1 MSRRHSS
8 VTTLA
13 RKPRNP
19 ARAMS
24 KVQSLRAQLANLLAE
39 SDLSEA
45 VGVLR
50 GTLKATKH
58 QAYGKHSTIE
68 VPDNTTRLAAAKL
81 ILEYAVGKPATVVE
95 LPDSSEGEGAVRAT
109 EPSEIIQRLKQSG
122 LDLAAIV
129 ESYDVDEVL
138 DEDEAE
144 QRAEDERIAKVI
156 DGR

>member
-8 VTTLA
+8 ATTLA

-24 KVQSLRAQLANLLAE
+24 KVQGLRAQLADLLAAE
-39 SDLSEA
+39 DLSQA
-45 VGVLR
+45 VDVLR

-68 VPDNTTRLAAAKL
+68 VPDHTSRLAAAKL
-81 ILEYAVGKPATVVE
+81 VLEYAVGKPATVVE
-95 LPDSSEGEGAVRAT
+95 LPDSVEGEGAVRAT
-109 EPSEIIQRLKQSG
+109 NPSEIIQRLKKSG
-122 LDLAAIV
+122 LDLMDIV
-129 ESYDVDEVL
+129 ESYDVDEIL

-144 QRAEDERIAKVI
+144 QKAEDERIAKAI